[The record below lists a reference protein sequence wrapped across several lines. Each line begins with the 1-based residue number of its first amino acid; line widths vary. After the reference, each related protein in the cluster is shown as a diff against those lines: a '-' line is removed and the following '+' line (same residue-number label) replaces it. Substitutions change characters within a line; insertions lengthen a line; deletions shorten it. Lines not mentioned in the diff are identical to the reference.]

1 MATTASAVI
10 NTTDTG
16 AGTPTVPDASVTTK
30 WQEYIWIRH
39 LEATNT
45 NKAKIY
51 VWNPNASSDSTYL
64 KWQEVAS
71 AGAFSDLTGTAT
83 IAQLPTGI
91 TVSNLSI
98 DGAITNTHLAGGIT
112 NTNLAGSIIHNKI
125 TSVNASAV
133 TSVSGSKIPVNTI
146 PTGITN
152 ADIDN
157 ILGSASVDWDKLNIA
172 DADIPG
178 AKIKDSLVHGQIESV
193 SATTITTG
201 TLPPAR
207 LEYMFERN
215 LPIDTIATAVPGTA
229 YNLHTKLADASPP
242 AVFEGIIR
250 MQAQA
255 GSGEVIIALPNP
267 TVTAYNGKA
276 AKLSIYR
283 DGSDTPGRVTLKV
296 CKSGTDSSALFNAGF
311 VLTEACAT
319 NGNTT
324 INCATANMEVGWTVT
339 GTGIPND
346 TVITVIND
354 ANTLT
359 INNSATTDLD
369 DQTLTFVNP
378 LTGLIVDN
386 NNGELTDQVI
396 VMPAISE
403 NKARKIMVDLL
414 SDCVSGVGQWIVSG
428 VPSVSGV
435 GVSSQSGISLGQGTD
450 TGTTEGVKTTVLTV
464 TGKEFV
470 NMGNLNTDNDYPGIA
485 LWATTAEVDTWRIQ
499 ASGSG
504 YTLADRVEI
513 AVTETGV
520 TTAVTFEPSIVDS
533 EGSTNGI
540 VYNVELLDLDRGKFS
555 KLSSET
561 FDERSYSLTN
571 VSGYGSGSG
580 AKIFVKLRGIAP
592 AEADIGEQFYDPWR
606 GGTARIKTSE

>member
-51 VWNPNASSDSTYL
+51 VWNPNASSDSSYL

-193 SATTITTG
+193 SADTVTTG
-201 TLPPAR
+201 FLPPAR

-215 LPIDTIATAVPGTA
+215 LPILNKVDPSLSGTA
-229 YNLHTKLADASPP
+229 NLHTILDTDA
-242 AVFEGIIR
+242 FEGIIR
-250 MQAQA
+250 LEVVANTN
-255 GSGEVIIALPNP
+255 EVIIALPNP
-267 TVTAYNGKA
+267 AMNAYVGKA

-283 DGSDTPGRVTLKV
+283 GSHSEGTGNVTIQV
-296 CKSGTDSSALFNAGF
+296 CESGTDSSSFASNK
-311 VLTEACAT
+311 
-319 NGNTT
+319 
-324 INCATANMEVGWTVT
+324 I
-339 GTGIPND
+339 I
-346 TVITVIND
+346 
-354 ANTLT
+354 
-359 INNSATTDLD
+359 
-369 DQTLTFVNP
+369 
-378 LTGLIVDN
+378 DN
-386 NNGELTDQVI
+386 NNGEITDKVVI
-396 VMPAISE
+396 LPEIE
-403 NKARKIMVDLL
+403 TEGGRKVVVDLVCDSKATGS
-414 SDCVSGVGQWIVSG
+414 SDDGDGQWIITGGAPVTGKG
-428 VPSVSGV
+428 VASVA
-435 GVSSQSGISLGQGTD
+435 GISVGQDNDAVAKNTVTTVD
-450 TGTTEGVKTTVLTV
+450 IITTGKTTVSTNNL
-464 TGKEFV
+464 GS
-470 NMGNLNTDNDYPGIA
+470 GNATAAKPK
-485 LWATTAEVDTWRIQ
+485 WATTAEVDTWQ
-499 ASGSG
+499 VDTGGSG
-504 YTLADRVEI
+504 YDYGERLKIDNTEANVTTQVEFF
-513 AVTETGV
+513 TTGV
-520 TTAVTFEPSIVDS
+520 DSDNTTTGWLFMLKLAESGRGVFSAMSGETYAERIYPLTTIV
-533 EGSTNGI
+533 GNGTG
-540 VYNVELLDLDRGKFS
+540 GK
-555 KLSSET
+555 
-561 FDERSYSLTN
+561 
-571 VSGYGSGSG
+571 VQ
-580 AKIFVKLRGIAP
+580 VKFRGIRPDNVA
-592 AEADIGEQFYDPWR
+592 IGELWYDPW
-606 GGTARIKTSE
+606 GEKVRIRAS